1 MPVPNEQT
9 LRVALKNKEE
19 SFIGAQVRHAA
30 RAPRPAERRALRGR
44 DVTRGRVY
52 FLLHQECR
60 VVTED
65 VPENHVCLVRWLVRG
80 CRLQRCR
87 KVGRSLLFGVKR
99 LP

>member
-1 MPVPNEQT
+1 M
-9 LRVALKNKEE
+9 
-19 SFIGAQVRHAA
+19 
-30 RAPRPAERRALRGR
+30 
-44 DVTRGRVY
+44 TRGRVY